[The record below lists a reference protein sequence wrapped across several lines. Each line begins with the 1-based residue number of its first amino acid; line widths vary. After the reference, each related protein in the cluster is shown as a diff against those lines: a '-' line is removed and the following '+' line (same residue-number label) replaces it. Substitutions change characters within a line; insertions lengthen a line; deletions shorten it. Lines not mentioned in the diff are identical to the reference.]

1 MTKRSLVLFFAV
13 LLTSISARAASVEW
27 IKVDGAIGPIAHKII
42 LEALDRAERNRSE
55 ALVIELDTPGGLLST
70 TRLICKR
77 LLAAEVP
84 VVVYVSPSGARAGS
98 AGVFITLAANIAAM
112 AHGTNIGAAHPVDIG
127 GGAPGE
133 KKDSSGVMSDKIT
146 NDAAAF
152 ARTLAERNG
161 KNIEWAEKA
170 VRQSVSAT
178 ESEALKLG
186 IIDLIASSRDSLL
199 ALLEGRVVQVNGQAD
214 TLHTAGAT
222 VNETPLST
230 RLRILDFIADP
241 NIAYIFL
248 LLGVYG
254 LFFELYNPG
263 SILPGVVGGLSLILA
278 FFSLQ
283 LLPMNWAG
291 LLLILLGIGLFA
303 LEIKITSYG
312 LLTVGGVIAM
322 TIGSLMLFDPATT
335 GIRVG
340 LHLILPAAIVTA
352 LFFAFVVGA
361 GIRAQ
366 REKKQTGWEGMIGKV
381 GTVKMPLTPRGTVLV
396 HGELWEAIGEGEIE
410 KGARVQVKV
419 VEGMTL
425 RVTRAESTV

>member
-1 MTKRSLVLFFAV
+1 
-13 LLTSISARAASVEW
+13 
-27 IKVDGAIGPIAHKII
+27 
-42 LEALDRAERNRSE
+42 
-55 ALVIELDTPGGLLST
+55 
-70 TRLICKR
+70 
-77 LLAAEVP
+77 
-84 VVVYVSPSGARAGS
+84 
-98 AGVFITLAANIAAM
+98 
-112 AHGTNIGAAHPVDIG
+112 
-127 GGAPGE
+127 
-133 KKDSSGVMSDKIT
+133 
-146 NDAAAF
+146 
-152 ARTLAERNG
+152 
-161 KNIEWAEKA
+161 
-170 VRQSVSAT
+170 
-178 ESEALKLG
+178 
-186 IIDLIASSRDSLL
+186 
-199 ALLEGRVVQVNGQAD
+199 
-214 TLHTAGAT
+214 
-222 VNETPLST
+222 VNEKPLST

-263 SILPGVVGGLSLILA
+263 SILPGIVGGLSLILA
-278 FFSLQ
+278 FYSLQ

-291 LLLILLGIGLFA
+291 LLLILVGIGLFA

-322 TIGSLMLFDPATT
+322 TIGSLMLFDPAKT

-366 REKKQTGWEGMIGKV
+366 GRKKQTGWEGMIGKV
-381 GTVKMPLTPRGTVLV
+381 GVVKLPLAPRGTVLV
-396 HGELWEAIGEGEIE
+396 NGELWDAVGEGDIE

-425 RVTRAESTV
+425 RVTRADSVV